1 MKSHPILEFIL
12 LMVIYDVGAAKTK
25 TPLPVMQCPVGT
37 SLDSAFFFGITLSN
51 PASASMKDKR
61 DKETEARTRFADYK
75 GKSRGQL
82 RTILK
87 DELGITDTI
96 TDEELINRTSIFRA
110 TQKFLSPSPQP
121 HKNPLVN
128 RARLENYLLDQ
139 LTGEDKRWFR
149 LFGGFLKPQDLT
161 MLACDAEAHLPE
173 GNFKL
178 VESFLY
184 LLKYIL
190 CFSFCLLRKSHC

>member
-75 GKSRGQL
+75 GKTRDQL

-121 HKNPLVN
+121 HKNPLSSPSSPV
-128 RARLENYLLDQ
+128 
-139 LTGEDKRWFR
+139 
-149 LFGGFLKPQDLT
+149 
-161 MLACDAEAHLPE
+161 
-173 GNFKL
+173 
-178 VESFLY
+178 S
-184 LLKYIL
+184 
-190 CFSFCLLRKSHC
+190 SHF

>member
-1 MKSHPILEFIL
+1 MFCCHCQKEGRFRMKSYLILEFIL

-51 PASASMKDKR
+51 PASASMKDKK
-61 DKETEARTRFADYK
+61 DKEIEARTRFAEYK
-75 GKSRGQL
+75 GKTRDQL
-82 RTILK
+82 RSILK
-87 DELGITDTI
+87 DELGITDTGMLS
-96 TDEELINRTSIFRA
+96 DEELINRTSIYRA
-110 TQKFLSPSPQP
+110 TQKFISPSPQP

-128 RARLENYLLDQ
+128 RARLENYLLGQ

-161 MLACDAEAHLPE
+161 LLACDAEAHLPE
-173 GNFKL
+173 GMVKL
-178 VESFLY
+178 VQSS
-184 LLKYIL
+184 I
-190 CFSFCLLRKSHC
+190 